1 MTSFSTTPATPSP
14 KKDRTVGEFLQ
25 ETKAQFGRWMI
36 HLRREPFNLAFNLLN
51 PVILLIFMGG
61 AFQGFA
67 RDLVGGD
74 YRSYL
79 LPGILAL
86 TAFGNSM
93 AGGIPLLF
101 DRENGFLLRLMSAP
115 ISRVSIIVSRFL
127 AVNLSTM
134 LQCLLILVLGLLFGA
149 RVATGLGGVLA
160 LLMVALLLGF
170 GVTVISL
177 ILAFVFENH
186 GDFFA
191 VLGITA
197 LPLTFLSSAFVP
209 LEILPAWMRLLA
221 RINPMT
227 YAIDA
232 MRSLIL
238 TGWDPPRLLVMVI
251 ALVIFDGAMFWLG
264 ARVLHRH
271 LA

>member
-1 MTSFSTTPATPSP
+1 M
-14 KKDRTVGEFLQ
+14 REFIQ
-25 ETKAQFGRWMI
+25 ETNAQFRRWMI
-36 HLRREPFNLAFNLLN
+36 HLKREPFSLAFNLLN
-51 PVILLIFMGG
+51 PIILLIFMGG
-61 AFQGFA
+61 AFQGLA
-67 RDLVGGD
+67 RNSVGED

-93 AGGIPLLF
+93 GGGIPLLF

-115 ISRVSIIVSRFL
+115 ISRASILVSRFL
-127 AVNLSTM
+127 AVNLSTL
-134 LQCLLILVLGLLFGA
+134 LQCLLILVLGILFGVRIA
-149 RVATGLGGVLA
+149 AGIGGVAALLATG
-160 LLMVALLLGF
+160 LLLGF
-170 GVTVISL
+170 GVTAISL
-177 ILAFVFENH
+177 MLAFVLKNH

-191 VLGITA
+191 IMGITA

-209 LEILPAWMRLLA
+209 LDSLPTWMRLVA

-238 TGWDPPRLLVMVI
+238 TGWDAPRLLWMLAVL
-251 ALVIFDGAMFWLG
+251 LVFDAAMLWLG
-264 ARVLHRH
+264 ARVLSRQ

>member
-1 MTSFSTTPATPSP
+1 MG
-14 KKDRTVGEFLQ
+14 DFLQ
-25 ETKAQFGRWMI
+25 ETKAQLGRWMI
-36 HLRREPFNLAFNLLN
+36 HLKREPFNVAFNLVN
-51 PVILLIFMGG
+51 PLILLIFMGG
-61 AFQGFA
+61 AFQALA
-67 RDLVGGD
+67 RDSVGGD

-115 ISRVSIIVSRFL
+115 ISRASILVSRFL

-134 LQCLLILVLGLLFGA
+134 LQCLLILALGLLFGA
-149 RVATGLGGVLA
+149 RIATGLGGVVA
-160 LLMVALLLGF
+160 LLMIGLLLGF

-177 ILAFVFENH
+177 ILAFVLENH

-191 VLGITA
+191 ILGVTA
-197 LPLTFLSSAFVP
+197 LPLSFLSSAFVP
-209 LEILPAWMRLLA
+209 LDALPLWMRLLA
-221 RINPMT
+221 RVNPMT

-238 TGWDPPRLLVMVI
+238 TGWDWPRLLLMVI
-251 ALVIFDGAMFWLG
+251 VLLVFDGAMFWLG
-264 ARVLHRH
+264 ARVLSRQ

>member
-1 MTSFSTTPATPSP
+1 M
-14 KKDRTVGEFLQ
+14 REFIQ
-25 ETKAQFGRWMI
+25 ETNAQFRRWMI
-36 HLRREPFNLAFNLLN
+36 HLKREPFSLAFNLLN
-51 PVILLIFMGG
+51 PIILLIFMGG
-61 AFQGFA
+61 AFQGLA
-67 RDLVGGD
+67 RNSVGED

-93 AGGIPLLF
+93 GGGISLLF

-115 ISRVSIIVSRFL
+115 ISRASILVSRFL
-127 AVNLSTM
+127 AVNLSTL
-134 LQCLLILVLGLLFGA
+134 LQCLLILVLGIFFGVRIAAGIGGVAALL
-149 RVATGLGGVLA
+149 ATG
-160 LLMVALLLGF
+160 LLLGF
-170 GVTVISL
+170 GITAISL
-177 ILAFVFENH
+177 MLAFVLKNH

-191 VLGITA
+191 IMGITA

-209 LEILPAWMRLLA
+209 LDSLPTWMRLVA

-238 TGWDPPRLLVMVI
+238 TGWDAPRLLWMLAVL
-251 ALVIFDGAMFWLG
+251 LVFDAAMLWLG
-264 ARVLHRH
+264 ARVLSRQ

>member
-1 MTSFSTTPATPSP
+1 M
-14 KKDRTVGEFLQ
+14 REFFQ
-25 ETKAQFGRWMI
+25 DTNAQFGRWMI
-36 HLRREPFNLAFNLLN
+36 HLKREPFSLAFNLLN
-51 PVILLIFMGG
+51 PIILLIFMGS
-61 AFQGFA
+61 AFQGLA
-67 RDLVGGD
+67 RVSPDGD

-93 AGGIPLLF
+93 GGGIPLLF

-115 ISRVSIIVSRFL
+115 VSRPSIIVARFL
-127 AVNLSTM
+127 AVNVSTM
-134 LQCLLILVLGLLFGA
+134 LQCALILLLGFIFGV
-149 RVATGLGGVLA
+149 RIATGLGGAAA
-160 LLMVALLLGF
+160 LLAIALLLGF

-177 ILAFVFENH
+177 MLAFVLENH

-191 VLGITA
+191 IMGITA

-209 LEILPAWMRLLA
+209 LAALPAWMRLVA
-221 RINPMT
+221 EINPMT

-232 MRSLIL
+232 MRALIL
-238 TGWDPPRLLVMVI
+238 SGWDAPRLAWMLAVLLV
-251 ALVIFDGAMFWLG
+251 FDGVMFWLG
-264 ARVLHRH
+264 ARTLGRH

>member
-1 MTSFSTTPATPSP
+1 VA
-14 KKDRTVGEFLQ
+14 EFLQ
-25 ETKAQFGRWMI
+25 ETKAQLRRWLI
-36 HLRREPFNLAFNLLN
+36 HLRREPFNIAFNLVH

-61 AFQGFA
+61 AFQGLA
-67 RDLVGGD
+67 RDSIGED

-101 DRENGFLLRLMSAP
+101 DKENGFLSRLMSAP
-115 ISRVSIIVSRFL
+115 ISRASILVSRFL
-127 AVNLSTM
+127 AVNLNTI
-134 LQCLLILVLGLLFGA
+134 LQCLIILVLGALMGA
-149 RVATGLGGVLA
+149 RIATGLAGVLT
-160 LLMVALLLGF
+160 LLAISLLLGF

-177 ILAFVFENH
+177 ILAFILQNH

-191 VLGITA
+191 ILGTTA
-197 LPLTFLSSAFVP
+197 LPVAFLSSAFVP
-209 LEILPAWMRLLA
+209 LDSLPLWMRLFA
-221 RINPMT
+221 QVNPMT
-227 YAIDA
+227 YAIDG

-238 TGWDPPRLLVMVI
+238 SGWDLSMLFRMVI
-251 ALVIFDGAMFWLG
+251 VLVIFDGVMFWLG
-264 ARVLHRH
+264 ARILSRQ

>member
-1 MTSFSTTPATPSP
+1 MA
-14 KKDRTVGEFLQ
+14 EFFQ
-25 ETKAQFGRWMI
+25 ETNAQFKRWML
-36 HLRREPFNLAFNLLN
+36 HLKREPFTLAFTLLN
-51 PVILLIFMGG
+51 PIILLIFMGG
-61 AFQGFA
+61 AFQGLA
-67 RDLVGGD
+67 RDSVGGD

-101 DRENGFLLRLMSAP
+101 ERENGFLLRLMSAP
-115 ISRVSIIVSRFL
+115 ISRGSILVSRFL
-127 AVNLSTM
+127 AINVSTM
-134 LQCLLILVLGLLFGA
+134 LQCLLMLVLGLIFGI
-149 RVATGLGGVLA
+149 RIATGFGGVFTLLA
-160 LLMVALLLGF
+160 ICLLLGF

-177 ILAFVFENH
+177 VLAFVLKNH

-191 VLGITA
+191 VMGITT

-209 LEILPAWMRLLA
+209 LDSLPAWMRA
-221 RINPMT
+221 VASVNPMT
-227 YAIDA
+227 YAVDA

-238 TGWDPPRLLVMVI
+238 TGWDAPRLLLMVVVLI
-251 ALVIFDGAMFWLG
+251 VFDAAMFWLG
-264 ARVLHRH
+264 RRVLNRH

>member
-1 MTSFSTTPATPSP
+1 VA
-14 KKDRTVGEFLQ
+14 EFAQ
-25 ETKAQFGRWMI
+25 ETKAQLVRWLI
-36 HLRREPFNLAFNLLN
+36 HLKREPFNMAFNLLN

-61 AFQGFA
+61 AFQGLA
-67 RDLVGGD
+67 RDSTGGD

-101 DRENGFLLRLMSAP
+101 DKENGLLGRLMSTP
-115 ISRVSIIVSRFL
+115 ICRTSILASRFL
-127 AVNLSTM
+127 AVNINTT
-134 LQCLLILVLGLLFGA
+134 LQCLIILALGLLFGIRIA
-149 RVATGLGGVLA
+149 AGPGGILMLVLIS
-160 LLMVALLLGF
+160 LLLGF

-177 ILAFVFENH
+177 ILAFVLENH

-191 VLGITA
+191 IVGLTA
-197 LPLTFLSSAFVP
+197 LPLSFLSSAFVP
-209 LEILPAWMRLLA
+209 LESLPGWMRLVA
-221 RINPMT
+221 WVNPMT
-227 YAIDA
+227 YAIDG

-238 TGWDPPRLLVMVI
+238 HGWQGLLLAQIGVV
-251 ALVIFDGAMFWLG
+251 LVVFDGVMFWLG
-264 ARVLHRH
+264 ARVLRGH